1 MYDIKW
7 IRENPEAFD
16 RGLQRRGLEPLS
28 GKLIKLDEKRR
39 AAITKAEQAQARRNA
54 ASKEIG
60 EAKKKKDEATAQ
72 KLMAEVNE
80 LKVTLPALEAGQK
93 KFGDELDKELA
104 QIPNLPADDVPNGAD
119 ASGNVER
126 HQSGKKR
133 DYAFKPKQHFELG
146 EALDMMDFE
155 LAAKLSGSRFVVLQK
170 GLARMERALGQLF
183 LDVHTSEKHRYTEVA
198 PPLLVRDDVM
208 FGTAQL
214 PKFRDDQF
222 STQLTDVDPKSFQ
235 NTVVRGA
242 AAFGLLIKRRPEF
255 FQSFLSKAEETQD
268 TDRMAELV
276 LEEFRKEAT
285 FDSELFAELQT
296 RAKEHQIA
304 EERNLWLIP
313 TAEVPLTNLVRES
326 IVDEDTLPRRYTAC
340 TPCFRAEA
348 GAAGK
353 DTRGM
358 IRQHQFTKVELV
370 SITTPEKS
378 KDEHERM
385 LTCAEEVLK
394 KLDLHYRV
402 VTLCTGDMGF
412 PSQKTY
418 DIEVWLPGQGAYRE
432 ISSCSNCGEF
442 QARRMHPP
450 GKPSEGTRYRG
461 KDGKI
466 KGFVHTLNG
475 SGVAVG
481 RALIAVMETYQDD
494 KGAIAV
500 PEALKPYMGGLTK
513 IERA

>member
-1 MYDIKW
+1 MLEATAMYDIKW
-7 IRENPEAFD
+7 IREHPADLD
-16 RGLQRRGLEPLS
+16 RGLKRRGLEPLS
-28 GKLIKLDEKRR
+28 SKLLALDEKRR
-39 AAITKAEQAQARRNA
+39 AAITKFEQAQARRNA

-60 EAKKKKDEATAQ
+60 EAKKKKDETAAQ

-80 LKVTLPALEAGQK
+80 LKATLPALEIEQK
-93 KFGDELDKELA
+93 KLADELDEQLA
-104 QIPNLPADDVPNGAD
+104 QIPNAPADDVPDGVD

-133 DYAFKPKQHFELG
+133 NYAFTPKQHFELG
-146 EALDMMDFE
+146 EALGQMDFE
-155 LAAKLSGSRFVVLQK
+155 LAAKLSGARFVVLQG

-183 LDVHTSEKHRYTEVA
+183 LDVHTSKKHGYTEVS

-214 PKFRDDQF
+214 PKFKDDQF
-222 STQLTDVDPKSFQ
+222 QTALSDAILIERAQRAADKSITSQMLSNSRNDAFDNWYEASNRNAVEPKDRTEAFTQF
-235 NTVVRGA
+235 VRMEA
-242 AAFGLLIKRRPEF
+242 SAAFVAALNIQKDDSRR
-255 FQSFLSKAEETQD
+255 
-268 TDRMAELV
+268 
-276 LEEFRKEAT
+276 
-285 FDSELFAELQT
+285 
-296 RAKEHQIA
+296 
-304 EERNLWLIP
+304 WLIP
-313 TAEVPLTNLVRES
+313 TAEVPLTNLVRDS

-378 KDEHERM
+378 RDEHERM
-385 LTCAEEVLK
+385 LACAEEVLK

-412 PSQKTY
+412 PSEKTY
-418 DIEVWLPGQGAYRE
+418 DIEVWLPGQNMYRE

-442 QARRMHPP
+442 QARRMNA
-450 GKPSEGTRYRG
+450 RYKG
-461 KDGKI
+461 KDGKV

-481 RALIAVMETYQDD
+481 RALIAVMENYQDEG
-494 KGAIAV
+494 GAIAV
-500 PEALKPYMGGLTK
+500 PDALKPYMSGMTK
-513 IERA
+513 IEKAS